1 MSLNIPIICGS
12 TRQERR
18 SILPARYLVTKLQH
32 EGIDTMLVDFTQL
45 PLPLMDTPVPPSDLK
60 KQYPDANV
68 QQWSSIADKA
78 DAFIIVTPEYNHGY
92 PATLKNALDWLYTEF
107 RYKPV
112 GLVGVSDGLVG
123 GARVIEQLRLLA
135 GNYSMFDIRETV
147 MVREVQNVF
156 DAQANLLDQ
165 SYEKQFTGLLNKLVP
180 VAEVMKKL
188 RS

>member
-1 MSLNIPIICGS
+1 
-12 TRQERR
+12 
-18 SILPARYLVTKLQH
+18 
-32 EGIDTMLVDFTQL
+32 
-45 PLPLMDTPVPPSDLK
+45 
-60 KQYPDANV
+60 
-68 QQWSSIADKA
+68 
-78 DAFIIVTPEYNHGY
+78 
-92 PATLKNALDWLYTEF
+92 
-107 RYKPV
+107 V